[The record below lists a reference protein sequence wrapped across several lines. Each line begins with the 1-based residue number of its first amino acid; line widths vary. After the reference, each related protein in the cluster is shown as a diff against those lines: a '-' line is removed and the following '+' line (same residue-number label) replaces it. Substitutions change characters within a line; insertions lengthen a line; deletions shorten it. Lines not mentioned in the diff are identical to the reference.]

1 MKKKIIITL
10 FILIGMASI
19 FYAMYAIDMYMMER
33 NRKVIFSTWGY
44 EYTTPEYGYQILEIE
59 DNTKEESYTCDMA
72 LEKIYEDDNNEY
84 YFSCIKSKDIFVKY
98 VNGEKENIK
107 SALNSGRVT
116 IKDLDGWNIQY
127 ITQKKEDSNTKSFV
141 ATVLEEKTTY
151 MIVKPEEYESEA
163 KSADKIEVGFNNNH
177 TDYLYGVGTRVRIYY
192 DGKIMETYPA
202 RINAKD
208 IFIID

>member
-1 MKKKIIITL
+1 M
-10 FILIGMASI
+10 
-19 FYAMYAIDMYMMER
+19 R
-33 NRKVIFSTWGY
+33 NNEAVLFSTWGY
-44 EYTTPEYGYQILEIE
+44 EYATPEYGYQILEIE

-107 SALNSGRVT
+107 SALSRGRVT
-116 IKDLDGWNIQY
+116 LKDLDACKIQY
-127 ITQKKEDSNTKSFV
+127 ITEKKEDSNTKSFV
-141 ATVLEEKTTY
+141 ATILEEKTTY
-151 MIVKPEEYESEA
+151 MIVKPEEDEIEA
-163 KSADKIEVGFNNNH
+163 KSADKIQVGFNNNYI
-177 TDYLYGVGTRVRIYY
+177 DYLYGVGTRVRIYY